1 MAPTTLADI
10 QPPVTVPTKSAPSTT
25 RTDKPSQVQ
34 VLGKTK
40 SGKILKIRS
49 YPQFDNLE
57 DERTYRKQHLA
68 AAFRVFA
75 DRGFDEG
82 VAGHI
87 SVRDPILTDHFWINP
102 LSAHFSLIKVS
113 DLILVDEEGNVV
125 EGDEPV
131 NLPAF
136 AIHSEIH
143 KARPDVNAACHAHS
157 VAGKAFACFGRELE
171 MITQDSLRFYKSHA
185 VYREFRGVITDG
197 EEGRRIANALGDGKA
212 AILQNHGLLTVG
224 GSVDEAAF
232 WFISLDKTCQAQ
244 LLADA
249 ASAGGYKKILIS
261 EEEAAYTAPQRA
273 KKPTAIGI
281 TSTPPQ
287 PTISLANNIVQASLP
302 TGESVTVNL
311 YGATVT
317 SWKTAD
323 GTENLWLSDS
333 AALDGSKPIRGG
345 IPVVFPVFGPPPQ
358 NHSTTPLPQHGFA
371 RNSLWEFLGK
381 SSSESTDNAAT
392 GSDDAVKLDFGLSA
406 SNLTPEFRSKW
417 GYEFGLVYSV
427 TLSTEGLG
435 TSLQV
440 RNQGEESFEFQ
451 VLLHTYFAVEDI
463 TKIRVKNLNGKTYID
478 KVQNARE
485 HTESSPSIAFTS
497 ETDRVY
503 KDLDPSIPLIIS
515 ETSDGSEKDLFSITR
530 EGLVDAVVWNPWIAK
545 AKSMGDFSPDEGYK
559 KMVCV
564 EAGAV
569 NGWQVLEKGE
579 SWEGGQFIRI

>member
-1 MAPTTLADI
+1 MAPTTIDI
-10 QPPVTVPTKSAPSTT
+10 QTPADVPIKAAPTSTT
-25 RTDKPSQVQ
+25 RTDKPSQLQ

-40 SGKILKIRS
+40 SGKTLKIRS
-49 YPQFDNLE
+49 YPKFDNLE
-57 DERTYRKQHLA
+57 DERLYRKQHLA
-68 AAFRVFA
+68 AAFRLFA

-113 DLILVDEEGNVV
+113 DLVLVDEDGNVV

-157 VAGKAFACFGRELE
+157 VAGKAFSCFGRELE

-185 VYREFRGVITDG
+185 VYREFRGVITDN
-197 EEGRRIANALGDGKA
+197 EEGKRIAAALGNGKA

-249 ASAGGYKKILIS
+249 AAAGGQYKKIFIS
-261 EEEAAYTAPQRA
+261 EEEAEYSAPQPA
-273 KKPTAIGI
+273 AIGV
-281 TSTPPQ
+281 TATPPQ
-287 PTISLANNIVQASLP
+287 PTISLANNVVQATLP
-302 TGESVTVNL
+302 SGESVTVNL
-311 YGATVT
+311 NGATVT
-317 SWKTAD
+317 SWKTAS
-323 GTENLWLSDS
+323 GEEQLWLSE
-333 AALDGSKPIRGG
+333 AAVLDGSKPIRGG
-345 IPVVFPVFGPPPQ
+345 IPVVFPVFGPPPKD
-358 NHSTTPLPQHGFA
+358 HATTPLPQHGFA
-371 RNSLWEFLGK
+371 RSSLWEFLGK
-381 SSSESTDNAAT
+381 SSSESTGTAA
-392 GSDDAVKLDFGLSA
+392 SDDTVKLDFGLS
-406 SNLTPEFRSKW
+406 SGLLSEDFKSKW
-417 GYEFGLVYSV
+417 PYEFGLVYSV
-427 TLSTEGLG
+427 TLSPEGLG

-440 RNQGEESFEFQ
+440 RNQGEQSFEFQ
-451 VLLHTYFAVEDI
+451 VLLHTYFSIEDI
-463 TKIRVKNLNGKTYID
+463 SKIHVKNLTGKTYID
-478 KVQNARE
+478 KVASGTIQ
-485 HTESSPSIAFTS
+485 TESSPTVTFTN

-503 KDLDPSIPLIIS
+503 KDLDPATPLIIS
-515 ETSDGSEKDLFSITR
+515 SSDKDLFSITR
-530 EGLVDAVVWNPWIAK
+530 EGLSDAVVWNPWIEK
-545 AKSMGDFSPDEGYK
+545 AKGMGDFSPDDGYK

-569 NGWQVLEKGE
+569 DGWQTLEAGE
-579 SWEGGQFIRI
+579 SWEGGQIIKNRL

>member
-1 MAPTTLADI
+1 MAPTTIDI
-10 QPPVTVPTKSAPSTT
+10 QTPAVVPTKTAPASTT
-25 RTDKPSQVQ
+25 RTDKPSQLQ

-40 SGKILKIRS
+40 SGKTLKIRS
-49 YPQFDNLE
+49 YPKFDNLE
-57 DERTYRKQHLA
+57 DERLYRKQHLA
-68 AAFRVFA
+68 AAFRLFA

-113 DLILVDEEGNVV
+113 DLVLVDEDGNVV

-157 VAGKAFACFGRELE
+157 VAGKAFSCFGRELE

-185 VYREFRGVITDG
+185 VYREFRGVITDN
-197 EEGRRIANALGDGKA
+197 EEGKRIAAALGNGKA

-249 ASAGGYKKILIS
+249 AAAGGQYKKIFIS
-261 EEEAAYTAPQRA
+261 EEEAEYSAPQPA
-273 KKPTAIGI
+273 AIGV
-281 TSTPPQ
+281 TATPPQ
-287 PTISLANNIVQASLP
+287 PTISLANNVVQATLP
-302 TGESVTVNL
+302 SGESVTVNL
-311 YGATVT
+311 NGATVT
-317 SWKTAD
+317 SWKTAS
-323 GTENLWLSDS
+323 GQEQLWLSE
-333 AALDGSKPIRGG
+333 AAVLDGSKPIRGG
-345 IPVVFPVFGPPPQ
+345 IPVVFPVFGPPP
-358 NHSTTPLPQHGFA
+358 NDHATTPLPQHGFA
-371 RNSLWEFLGK
+371 RSSLWEFLGK
-381 SSSESTDNAAT
+381 SSSESTGTAA
-392 GSDDAVKLDFGLSA
+392 SDDTVKLDFGLS
-406 SNLTPEFRSKW
+406 SGLLSEDFKSKW
-417 GYEFGLVYSV
+417 PYEFGLVYSV
-427 TLSTEGLG
+427 TLSPEGLG

-440 RNQGEESFEFQ
+440 RNQGEQSFEFQ
-451 VLLHTYFAVEDI
+451 VLLHTYFAIDDI
-463 TKIRVKNLNGKTYID
+463 SKIHVKNLTGKTYID
-478 KVQNARE
+478 KVASGTTN
-485 HTESSPSIAFTS
+485 TETSPTVTFTN

-503 KDLDPSIPLIIS
+503 KDLDPATPLIIS
-515 ETSDGSEKDLFSITR
+515 SSDKDLFGITR
-530 EGLVDAVVWNPWIAK
+530 EGLSDAVVWNPWIEK
-545 AKSMGDFSPDEGYK
+545 AKGMGDFSPDDGYK

-569 NGWQVLEKGE
+569 NGWQTLEAGE
-579 SWEGGQFIRI
+579 SWEGGQIIKNKL